1 MKLIGLTKT
10 LLVVAVLAF
19 VAVPTVAMA
28 QNSVHCDDPN
38 TGKKKWVKIWRIHAM
53 YKDTSEILE
62 NEGIHILDLEED
74 DWKLRRDIEGH
85 WVAKNWCG
93 VYVGMSAL
101 DRSLAR
107 VTLDVRIVSCR
118 RRRTGCRHTCRFS
131 SRAPLLP
138 GQPGYRG
145 CALAVKR
152 DFADVRHEVESQVK
166 QQHARDRYSRT

>member
-19 VAVPTVAMA
+19 VVVPTVAMA

-74 DWKLRRDIEGH
+74 DWKAETSRALGGEELVRRIRWNVCTGSVAGPITLDADFTISKFSESRSGCET
-85 WVAKNWCG
+85 VSSPPAKNAGREVSQTRSRCG
-93 VYVGMSAL
+93 GP
-101 DRSLAR
+101 R
-107 VTLDVRIVSCR
+107 
-118 RRRTGCRHTCRFS
+118 
-131 SRAPLLP
+131 
-138 GQPGYRG
+138 
-145 CALAVKR
+145 
-152 DFADVRHEVESQVK
+152 
-166 QQHARDRYSRT
+166 